1 MAQGHSTLFAGLAW
15 SRICFTEWLV
25 AGIFPKQRVGI
36 CLSAATAHRGCN
48 IPSRQHECSTS
59 EGRLMPHVAEKWC
72 MTRWMSS
79 VNTVWACVV
88 GTVLPFIFVLLNTS
102 LNDLFHLWNGYLVE
116 TARFNSLWGKTQKNF
131 KSTCLLRCERNPF
144 GAPHGL
150 LKNIY
155 SACFLRFNACQVK
168 IIWSIP
174 LQTTQFE
181 ILYMPTNGRRWAKV

>member
-1 MAQGHSTLFAGLAW
+1 MARGHCTLFAGLAW

-36 CLSAATAHRGCN
+36 RLSGATAHRGCD
-48 IPSRQHECSTS
+48 IPSRQQTHG
-59 EGRLMPHVAEKWC
+59 GRLMPHVAENWG

-79 VNTVWACVV
+79 VNTALACVV
-88 GTVLPFIFVLLNTS
+88 GKVLPFIFVLLNTS

-116 TARFNSLWGKTQKNF
+116 TARFNSLWGKTQRNF
-131 KSTCLLRCERNPF
+131 KSTCLLCCERNPF

-150 LKNIY
+150 LKNTFV
-155 SACFLRFNACQVK
+155 ACFLRFNACQVK

-174 LQTTQFE
+174 RQTTQFE